1 MGQPLAATG
10 QLGLNESMNTT
21 VKRLVLDILKPHEP
35 NALEFARALAA
46 LGYHVQLRVDEVDE
60 KTESLVVAVEGD
72 DIDFDQ
78 VRATIN
84 ELGGSLHSIDEVEV
98 QGVPTQGP

>member
-1 MGQPLAATG
+1 
-10 QLGLNESMNTT
+10 MNTT

-35 NALEFARALAA
+35 NALEFARAIAA
-46 LGYHVQLRVDEVDE
+46 LGYCVQLKVDQVDE
-60 KTESLVVAVEGD
+60 KTETLVVTVEGQ
-72 DIDFDQ
+72 DIDFAG

-98 QGVPTQGP
+98 QGEPPTTA

>member
-1 MGQPLAATG
+1 
-10 QLGLNESMNTT
+10 MNTT

-46 LGYHVQLRVDEVDE
+46 LGCRVQLRVDEVDE
-60 KTESLVVAVEGD
+60 KTETLVVTVEGQ
-72 DIDFDQ
+72 DIVFER
-78 VRATIN
+78 VRATVN

-98 QGVPTQGP
+98 LGEPPAAD